1 MIVARDRCA
10 VGLIDP
16 PEVLCVAIQSTQ
28 FVGDAA
34 TAAAAAAAAGGKK
47 KQKAKG
53 KKQKAKGKKQESM
66 VAGAAPASMR
76 LPTTTQEIIKVPVT
90 NQGGPPAKAE
100 RHRLRAC

>member
-28 FVGDAA
+28 LAGD
-34 TAAAAAAAAGGKK
+34 AAAAAAAAIYGKK
-47 KQKAKG
+47 KQKPKG

>member
-10 VGLIDP
+10 VGLTDP
-16 PEVLCVAIQSTQ
+16 PEVLCVAMQSTQ
-28 FVGDAA
+28 LAGDAA
-34 TAAAAAAAAGGKK
+34 AAAAAAAAAGGKR

-53 KKQKAKGKKQESM
+53 KKQKSM

-100 RHRLRAC
+100 RHRLRAS